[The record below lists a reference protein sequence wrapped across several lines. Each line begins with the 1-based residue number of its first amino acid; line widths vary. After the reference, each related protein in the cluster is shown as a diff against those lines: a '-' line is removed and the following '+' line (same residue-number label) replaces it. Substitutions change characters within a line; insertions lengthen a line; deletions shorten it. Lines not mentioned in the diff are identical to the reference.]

1 LWFFWSEDMKQ
12 AHEAQSLLWV
22 PGLMCDQAVWAPLQG
37 VALLCE
43 RVTLAI
49 IEDAPAPNPAA

>member
-1 LWFFWSEDMKQ
+1 MKQ
-12 AHEAQSLLWV
+12 AHEAQALLWV

-37 VALLCE
+37 VALMCE